1 MTQGML
7 VVVVTG
13 LSGAGKTTAVSALE
27 DLGFFCIDNL
37 PPPVVESTLASC
49 AAAGL
54 QRVAIVIDV
63 RSRSF
68 LGQAPMVIDA
78 LPHGGQRELIVLFL
92 DASDAALL
100 RRFGS
105 TRRPHPL
112 SARSDSDREAP
123 AVIDGIRLERE
134 RLAPLRARATFVV
147 DSTELNVHELRRRV
161 VESFGAR
168 PDGTSGLG
176 MRTRIVS
183 FGFKYGAPID
193 ADLVFDVRFLPNPY
207 FVEHLRELGGT
218 DAAVAD
224 YVMKSPDAV
233 EWLDRVAGLL
243 RFCLPR
249 FEQEG
254 KSYLTVAVGCTGGRH
269 RSVALAEALG
279 RVLREAA
286 ASGLDV
292 LHRDLGREASTA
304 QSVRTGAW

>member
-1 MTQGML
+1 MTQRML

-37 PPPVVESTLASC
+37 PPPVVEATLGSC
-49 AAAGL
+49 ASAGL

-78 LPHGGQRELIVLFL
+78 LPHGGERDLMVLFL

-112 SARSDSDREAP
+112 SAGTGADREAP

-134 RLAPLRARATFVV
+134 RLSPLRARATFVV

-161 VESFGAR
+161 VQSFGAR
-168 PDGTSGLG
+168 EDGSSGIG
-176 MRTRIVS
+176 MRTRVLS

-193 ADLVFDVRFLPNPY
+193 ADLVFDVRFLPNPF
-207 FVEHLRELGGT
+207 FVEHLKELGGT
-218 DAAVAD
+218 DAPVAEF
-224 YVMKSPDAV
+224 VMNSADAQ
-233 EWLDRVAGLL
+233 EWLEKVTGLL
-243 RFCLPR
+243 EFCVPR
-249 FEQEG
+249 FEREG

-279 RVLREAA
+279 RTLRSTAGSAIE
-286 ASGLDV
+286 V
-292 LHRDLGREASTA
+292 LHRDLGREALSA
-304 QSVRTGAW
+304 QSVRTGGW